1 VGNEQKIQLVAY
13 DLIHNS
19 AYVREG
25 QKIFLLRQPDYT
37 SRVRVNCERLKHI
50 TKSPTPFEMCKDD
63 TFFDSID
70 DLRKW
75 LGQMEQMEIRNWYNA
90 LVSFA
95 TKDKLEMILDQ
106 AELDI
111 SKGNYLAAAR
121 VAEGVQYADNANR
134 DLLYRASVIA
144 RGIIDAKVDDTWIIF
159 TANEVIKKF
168 DENSRK

>member
-1 VGNEQKIQLVAY
+1 
-13 DLIHNS
+13 
-19 AYVREG
+19 
-25 QKIFLLRQPDYT
+25 
-37 SRVRVNCERLKHI
+37 
-50 TKSPTPFEMCKDD
+50 MCKDD